1 MPIVDVWLF
10 PRLGPRT
17 RVQQCPGRTVPD
29 VDRVVA
35 VMRKTKDVNQSQAEG
50 LVKLI
55 EDATKVVGRN
65 LDVYA

>member
-1 MPIVDVWLF
+1 MAISAVGSANPSSAVS
-10 PRLGPRT
+10 GG
-17 RVQQCPGRTVPD
+17 QYSD

-35 VMRKTKDVNQSQAEG
+35 VMRKTKDVNQAQAEG

>member
-1 MPIVDVWLF
+1 MAISAIGQTAGAAVSAGNTEVE
-10 PRLGPRT
+10 
-17 RVQQCPGRTVPD
+17 
-29 VDRVVA
+29 RVVA

>member
-1 MPIVDVWLF
+1 MAISAVSQAGASAAVSA
-10 PRLGPRT
+10 
-17 RVQQCPGRTVPD
+17 GRNSD
-29 VDRVVA
+29 VDRLVA
-35 VMRKTKDVNQSQAEG
+35 VMRKAKDVNQSQADG

>member
-1 MPIVDVWLF
+1 MYGNF
-10 PRLGPRT
+10 RCQSGERT
-17 RVQQCPGRTVPD
+17 APGGDTD

>member
-1 MPIVDVWLF
+1 MVISAVGSASASAAVS
-10 PRLGPRT
+10 GG
-17 RVQQCPGRTVPD
+17 QYSD

-35 VMRKTKDVNQSQAEG
+35 VMRKTKDVNQAQAEG
-50 LVKLI
+50 LVRLI

>member
-1 MPIVDVWLF
+1 MPISAVGQASAAVSA
-10 PRLGPRT
+10 
-17 RVQQCPGRTVPD
+17 GRYSD

-55 EDATKVVGRN
+55 EEATKVVGSN